1 MEAGGPESFEGR
13 VGTASMENGG
23 SFAVHTSASATSAG
37 FSDAEAF
44 IGAAVLQQGEMSGAA
59 ALSFTNDG
67 SFAVGSDA
75 HAVGA
80 FGYAGAEALG
90 VNQQII
96 ALQGADAT
104 FGNAGTFSVAASAD
118 ATGTEGAFGSSF
130 AVGYLVEAEP
140 LTMHVSNSG
149 TFTVT
154 STAES
159 DGFADAFAGG
169 MGLFANIDPTQLPAE
184 EGGGGQGEGGN
195 GGNGGHGG
203 EDEVDDPWEG
213 WTNTL
218 SGTVTNSGTIDVTA
232 TALGGDLGG
241 MEMIDARVPQ
251 VIEAN
256 SYAEA
261 IGLYFD
267 SAVNGSLLTNTGT
280 ISATAITDGGI
291 SDATAILVETFDYSP
306 VVSEGQV
313 FTIANNGG
321 TLIARESVDGGH
333 TFTHGVAIDTSE
345 APNPVE
351 IAFSGAGH
359 VYGNIRLS
367 DDDVITVSNGVT
379 VLDGVVNPLEQFNG
393 LDTTYR
399 RPAAAGPVGP
409 LVGSLTVNN
418 GGTLFLANDPLNNPS
433 YSGPAAVNVDA
444 FRVIG
449 SGTLAL
455 ELPSFTLA
463 GDAEGSYPYVN
474 ANTANISGSI
484 LEVVLNTP
492 NGLYDDSYFFDDIID
507 ANTLT
512 GTFGLVTTDT
522 GSLFLDLDDIYDGN
536 DNVDLGITRVPF
548 EDPRFDLNP
557 NQESAAEGI
566 EGIYSPT
573 LTGPFADV
581 LAEMFLIDNESE
593 YRSALSSMHAAQYA
607 TYMQSLGWM
616 GTRFNGVLN
625 DMGECASLQMQDGT
639 ISCRR
644 ENPVGIWGTIDY
656 GRENINTDFGQDA
669 SGLTGDQFLAS
680 LGVDFAVGESGVIGL
695 GGGYVQNKAS
705 FDRWAGQ
712 IDASGFQVGAYGAYD
727 PGNF

>member
-1 MEAGGPESFEGR
+1 M
-13 VGTASMENGG
+13 
-23 SFAVHTSASATSAG
+23 
-37 FSDAEAF
+37 
-44 IGAAVLQQGEMSGAA
+44 
-59 ALSFTNDG
+59 
-67 SFAVGSDA
+67 
-75 HAVGA
+75 
-80 FGYAGAEALG
+80 
-90 VNQQII
+90 
-96 ALQGADAT
+96 
-104 FGNAGTFSVAASAD
+104 
-118 ATGTEGAFGSSF
+118 
-130 AVGYLVEAEP
+130 GYLVEAEP
-140 LTMHVSNSG
+140 LTMHVSNSS

-184 EGGGGQGEGGN
+184 EGGGGQGEGSN

-379 VLDGVVNPLEQFNG
+379 VLDGVVNPLEQSNG

-512 GTFGLVTTDT
+512 GTFGLVTTNT
-522 GSLFLDLDDIYDGN
+522 GSLFLDLDDI
-536 DNVDLGITRVPF
+536 
-548 EDPRFDLNP
+548 
-557 NQESAAEGI
+557 
-566 EGIYSPT
+566 
-573 LTGPFADV
+573 
-581 LAEMFLIDNESE
+581 
-593 YRSALSSMHAAQYA
+593 
-607 TYMQSLGWM
+607 
-616 GTRFNGVLN
+616 
-625 DMGECASLQMQDGT
+625 
-639 ISCRR
+639 
-644 ENPVGIWGTIDY
+644 
-656 GRENINTDFGQDA
+656 
-669 SGLTGDQFLAS
+669 
-680 LGVDFAVGESGVIGL
+680 
-695 GGGYVQNKAS
+695 
-705 FDRWAGQ
+705 
-712 IDASGFQVGAYGAYD
+712 
-727 PGNF
+727 